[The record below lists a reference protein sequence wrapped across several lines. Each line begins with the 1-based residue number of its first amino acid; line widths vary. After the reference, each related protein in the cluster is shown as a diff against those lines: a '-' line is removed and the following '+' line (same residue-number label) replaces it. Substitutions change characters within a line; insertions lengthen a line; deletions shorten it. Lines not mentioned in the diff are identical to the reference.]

1 MTGQAVPEPI
11 ICEPFP
17 IPGHLR
23 RVYGIAVVGDC
34 VAAVW
39 LAYDSENDRAFTYSE
54 YRRSNTERPAVH
66 VQAIKARGD
75 WPGRMIGSA
84 ELLGVYRSLGL
95 RVSAA
100 GSVEA
105 HEALSRLYSKRLQVF
120 RTCEKLIGELAEGA
134 PGPMMAAVT
143 VAVAGLSIA
152 ELRPRE
158 RWSREMIGIKPEPR
172 HKTQY
177 DPFRE
182 LYAGSETPLRSD
194 APRRR

>member
-54 YRRSNTERPAVH
+54 YLRSNTEHPAVH

-100 GSVEA
+100 SSVEA
-105 HEALSRLYSKRLQVF
+105 HGVLLRLSSKRLQVF
-120 RTCEKLIGELAEGA
+120 RICQKLIGELIEGS
-134 PGPMMAAVT
+134 PGPMLAAT
-143 VAVAGLSIA
+143 AVAVSALGVA
-152 ELRPRE
+152 ALRPRDQWD
-158 RWSREMIGIKPEPR
+158 RSMIGIKPEPR